1 MADTYPK
8 IMHGVH
14 GLIGRGEANY
24 LNSIGADMGEGI
36 YIDLGTFRGR
46 SAVCMADS
54 FRKANLKDTKV
65 WTLDTFDRRALSSRW
80 SKDNL
85 EPRRRG
91 NLPRPESTKKA
102 AMEVERIAEVQEV
115 MDSRGLSDYVRII
128 SSETTV
134 VPKDLDRPV
143 RFVFIDADHSYDGCM
158 TDWFAWKDLVADDGA
173 VAFHDSHLPGVA
185 KTHELHLFGWEQI
198 HAVQSITVWRRT

>member
-1 MADTYPK
+1 MAESYPK

-46 SAVCMADS
+46 SAVCIADS
-54 FRKANLKDTKV
+54 FRRANLKDSKV

-85 EPRRRG
+85 EPTNPG
-91 NLPRPESTKKA
+91 KPASSAEPA
-102 AMEVERIAEVQEV
+102 RIAEVQEV
-115 MDSRGLSDYVRII
+115 MDTRGLSDYVKII
-128 SSETTV
+128 SSETSV
-134 VPKDLDRPV
+134 VPKELDRPV

-185 KTHELHLFGWEQI
+185 KTHELHLFGWEQF
-198 HAVQSITVWRRT
+198 HAVQSITVWQRTC